1 MPPPP
6 PPPKTI
12 VVNGGLVDAQPQ
24 LHDDFPY
31 IEPRVSKALQY
42 ARLVLP
48 HVGLVLLS
56 VLYICGGAVAFYQL
70 ERPYE
75 VSVRNTNL
83 EQIARSRR
91 DFLINMWTMLN
102 DDHTAAGRL

>member
-1 MPPPP
+1 MPAPRMA
-6 PPPKTI
+6 
-12 VVNGGLVDAQPQ
+12 VANGGLVDANS
-24 LHDDFPY
+24 LFEEDFVFKPP
-31 IEPRVSKALQY
+31 EVSKPLQY

-102 DDHTAAGRL
+102 DDHTDAGRLP